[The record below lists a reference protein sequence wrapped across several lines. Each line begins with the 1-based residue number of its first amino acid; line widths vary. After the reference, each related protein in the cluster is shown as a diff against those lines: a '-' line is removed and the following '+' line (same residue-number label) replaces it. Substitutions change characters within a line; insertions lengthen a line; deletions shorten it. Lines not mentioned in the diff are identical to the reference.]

1 MESVVWAKYKYLVAY
16 TMELFMMIINEI
28 NTGILTSELRRFFTY
43 GTYTYSIWNAYLG
56 TYVIICIPFLPQRFW

>member
-43 GTYTYSIWNAYLG
+43 GTYTYSI
-56 TYVIICIPFLPQRFW
+56 